1 MVASGAINA
10 SQLETAL
17 AKQKE
22 QKLPI
27 GQLLVKLGHV
37 SDDAVRM
44 AIADQLG
51 IPYIDLDSTTID
63 RHLARVLNRNFARRH
78 VLLPVVQK
86 GRTLTIAMD
95 DPTRTALVDDINRMT
110 GLTVTIVTSSAHG
123 IQRALQRVY
132 EEESPAAQASEA
144 QAPRASARPSP
155 DVAKLQV
162 QAPDEQISQ
171 RADELFQQVLTQAIE
186 NRCSDI
192 HIGLSPGL
200 GRLARGIRRSG

>member
-1 MVASGAINA
+1 VRSTHR
-10 SQLETAL
+10 SSRRRWRR
-17 AKQKE
+17 QKE

-95 DPTRTALVDDINRMT
+95 DPTRTALVDDINR
-110 GLTVTIVTSSAHG
+110 
-123 IQRALQRVY
+123 
-132 EEESPAAQASEA
+132 
-144 QAPRASARPSP
+144 
-155 DVAKLQV
+155 
-162 QAPDEQISQ
+162 
-171 RADELFQQVLTQAIE
+171 
-186 NRCSDI
+186 
-192 HIGLSPGL
+192 
-200 GRLARGIRRSG
+200 